1 MEKIS
6 IVNLHESKRKEIKLE
21 KKSMKKKIKIK
32 SANPGNEIKKKSR
45 LQIQ

>member
-6 IVNLHESKRKEIKLE
+6 IVNLHESKRKEIKLK